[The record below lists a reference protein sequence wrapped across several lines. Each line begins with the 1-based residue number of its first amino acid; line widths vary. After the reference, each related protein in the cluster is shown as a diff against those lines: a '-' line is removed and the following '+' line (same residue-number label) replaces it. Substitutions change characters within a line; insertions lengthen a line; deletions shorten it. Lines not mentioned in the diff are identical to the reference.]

1 MTDLLKKIL
10 EILEKNGPL
19 KAKKTALLL
28 DSTRTTITHTDV
40 NSELYKALTQNLD
53 GLTKDKNNI
62 WSYINPD
69 IVKISF
75 ENSPN
80 WVRAKV
86 FEQILSNYPNLLN
99 SKREVIFDFSNKSL
113 LLDCILKILSLTN
126 QLIRSG
132 SRVTLKFDK
141 DSDGFRYLSRCGFF
155 DNIHKK
161 VTIFPYRPEVSL
173 AKIYNSNSDN
183 LCEILAINRD
193 DDGSY
198 LLRLT
203 ELIKAK
209 LSEKDKQL
217 LLNKLR
223 TFIGELV
230 DNIREHGLSSIDG
243 YIALQIY
250 SSGKIIIAISDSGSG
265 LLHTLRTEALLYH
278 QDNSDLISFTEQSL
292 ESDIGLLAY
301 VFNKG
306 KISRTGSERR
316 GLGLSRTNEIL
327 KKISTTDVSDISLI
341 IRQQSYE
348 LDFPFGENGIEP
360 NGCRTKSE
368 LTFIEGTHYVLTIQ
382 LDK

>member
-1 MTDLLKKIL
+1 MTDLLKKII

-19 KAKKTALLL
+19 KAKKIALLL
-28 DSTRTTITHTDV
+28 DSTRTTITHTNV
-40 NSELYKALTQNLD
+40 NSELYKALTQNLE
-53 GLTKDKNNI
+53 GLTKDENSI
-62 WSYINPD
+62 WSYINPH

-86 FEQILSNYPNLLN
+86 FEQILSDYPNLLN
-99 SKREVIFDFSNKSL
+99 YKREVIFDFSNKSL

-132 SRVTLKFDK
+132 SRVTLNFDK

-155 DNIHKK
+155 DNIHKE

-183 LCEILAINRD
+183 LCEILAIKRD

-243 YIALQIY
+243 YIAMQIY

-341 IRQQSYE
+341 IRQQSNE

-360 NGCRTKSE
+360 NDCRKKSG

>member
-360 NGCRTKSE
+360 NGCRTKNE

>member
-53 GLTKDKNNI
+53 GLTKDKNSI

-217 LLNKLR
+217 LLNK
-223 TFIGELV
+223 GEFKHEV
-230 DNIREHGLSSIDG
+230 RQFEKSYDNQQ
-243 YIALQIY
+243 A
-250 SSGKIIIAISDSGSG
+250 
-265 LLHTLRTEALLYH
+265 
-278 QDNSDLISFTEQSL
+278 EQ
-292 ESDIGLLAY
+292 
-301 VFNKG
+301 
-306 KISRTGSERR
+306 
-316 GLGLSRTNEIL
+316 
-327 KKISTTDVSDISLI
+327 ISLM
-341 IRQQSYE
+341 
-348 LDFPFGENGIEP
+348 
-360 NGCRTKSE
+360 
-368 LTFIEGTHYVLTIQ
+368 V
-382 LDK
+382 